1 MTGNTW
7 HISRIY
13 WAAVHP
19 AKYAGT
25 IRAPRQTFPAAQSR
39 LPSLEGS
46 GEPAG
51 GKACESPRRTGT
63 CPVRW
68 GPALPAKEAADQ
80 SVSGGLGTGLL
91 PAEADHAGAVQSH
104 HQDGNEHQL
113 EDDAGNGV
121 HQRLGQED
129 LPG

>member
-63 CPVRW
+63 CPVR
-68 GPALPAKEAADQ
+68 
-80 SVSGGLGTGLL
+80 
-91 PAEADHAGAVQSH
+91 
-104 HQDGNEHQL
+104 
-113 EDDAGNGV
+113 
-121 HQRLGQED
+121 R
-129 LPG
+129 

>member
-51 GKACESPRRTGT
+51 GKACESPSGPER
-63 CPVRW
+63 VRS
-68 GPALPAKEAADQ
+68 A
-80 SVSGGLGTGLL
+80 GGLLCL
-91 PAEADHAGAVQSH
+91 RKKPPISQFPAA
-104 HQDGNEHQL
+104 
-113 EDDAGNGV
+113 
-121 HQRLGQED
+121 
-129 LPG
+129 

>member
-51 GKACESPRRTGT
+51 GSSKRD
-63 CPVRW
+63 
-68 GPALPAKEAADQ
+68 ALRALNA
-80 SVSGGLGTGLL
+80 
-91 PAEADHAGAVQSH
+91 
-104 HQDGNEHQL
+104 QL
-113 EDDAGNGV
+113 NDND
-121 HQRLGQED
+121 
-129 LPG
+129 